1 MISKNF
7 ISKLLLVILLA
18 GCITGLVIVTM
29 HQCNDKE
36 GYEARKAV
44 NAANTN
50 YKREGNGMYPIG
62 KKACNKVDKT
72 WLENA
77 TPEDIQNL
85 TVQKNGEY
93 YMCNKSGPLSIS
105 KPLTKNMLHLGVM

>member
-7 ISKLLLVILLA
+7 ISKLLLVIIMA

-29 HQCNDKE
+29 HQCNDNESYK
-36 GYEARKAV
+36 ARKAV
-44 NAANTN
+44 NMANTN
-50 YKREGNGMYPIG
+50 YKRVGNGMYPLG
-62 KKACNKVDKT
+62 ENACNKVDKT

-85 TVQKNGEY
+85 TVQKNDVPGEY
-93 YMCNKSGPLSIS
+93 N
-105 KPLTKNMLHLGVM
+105 

>member
-1 MISKNF
+1 M
-7 ISKLLLVILLA
+7 A

-29 HQCNDKE
+29 YQCNNDE
-36 GYEARKAV
+36 SYEARKAV
-44 NAANTN
+44 NIANTN

-77 TPEDIQNL
+77 TTEDIQNL
-85 TVQKNGEY
+85 TTKKDGNF